1 MLFTFS
7 RFGKINL
14 SFSEIFVNAWK
25 WLIAEYYKTRVVDG
39 FCGMDQDVMAI
50 VAISNKDKVNITQS
64 DDWFTEVPFKLLGQL
79 ISPHLFR

>member
-1 MLFTFS
+1 MS
-7 RFGKINL
+7 AD
-14 SFSEIFVNAWK
+14 E
-25 WLIAEYYKTRVVDG
+25 